1 MAVGAVV
8 AGLLIVGVRLFWP
21 TVFTLEPSEMVA

>member
-1 MAVGAVV
+1 MAVGAAV
-8 AGLLIVGVRLFWP
+8 AGLLIIGVRLLRP